1 MKPIYFKF
9 CCLLSII
16 FKMCLMLSQLLKLPK
31 TTLHSIQFNCYQL
44 SHFLFW
50 FMTTKLIGL
59 TLKAHSLKEGVKEK
73 GAGINLGNVQ
83 VNAACPTPPPTRCV
97 WLLHFFRCHRR
108 SANVS
113 NVVFCRGGRQF
124 SGWSLIFTRTGN
136 SLLHELLKIHSS
148 TNINCPYYMHHIKI
162 YVIVCIHVPPNNSSF
177 LCRCRFD
184 INLS

>member
-1 MKPIYFKF
+1 MKPICFKF

-16 FKMCLMLSQLLKLPK
+16 FKMCLILSQLLKLPK

-97 WLLHFFRCHRR
+97 WLLHFFRLHRR

-113 NVVFCRGGRQF
+113 NVVFCRRGGGQF

-136 SLLHELLKIHSS
+136 SLLH
-148 TNINCPYYMHHIKI
+148 
-162 YVIVCIHVPPNNSSF
+162 V
-177 LCRCRFD
+177 
-184 INLS
+184 LSKNTQ